1 MPAAAPGG
9 LAPPN
14 SAAFPAMPGA
24 QPAAAAPAP
33 GGAAGGESPLAALQN
48 LPQFQQIRALVQQNP
63 QALAQILP
71 AIQMQQPQLF
81 EYIQSHPE
89 EFMALLQGG
98 GGEGGAPGMPGG
110 MPGMMPG
117 APPPGAQVVRLSPE
131 EREAIERIQSMGF
144 ERNAV
149 VEAYLVCDK
158 NEEAAINFLL
168 NNATFAD

>member
-1 MPAAAPGG
+1 
-9 LAPPN
+9 
-14 SAAFPAMPGA
+14 MPGA

-48 LPQFQQIRALVQQNP
+48 LPQFQQIRMLVQQNP

-81 EYIQSHPE
+81 EYIQAHPE

-98 GGEGGAPGMPGG
+98 GPAGAEGAVPG

-117 APPPGAQVVRLSPE
+117 QAPPGAQVVRLNP
-131 EREAIERIQSMGF
+131 
-144 ERNAV
+144 
-149 VEAYLVCDK
+149 
-158 NEEAAINFLL
+158 
-168 NNATFAD
+168 

>member
-1 MPAAAPGG
+1 
-9 LAPPN
+9 
-14 SAAFPAMPGA
+14 MPGA
-24 QPAAAAPAP
+24 PAAAAPAP
-33 GGAAGGESPLAALQN
+33 GAGAAGGGPGESPLAALQN

-98 GGEGGAPGMPGG
+98 GGGAEGAMPG

-117 APPPGAQVVRLSPE
+117 GPPPGTQVIQLNPE